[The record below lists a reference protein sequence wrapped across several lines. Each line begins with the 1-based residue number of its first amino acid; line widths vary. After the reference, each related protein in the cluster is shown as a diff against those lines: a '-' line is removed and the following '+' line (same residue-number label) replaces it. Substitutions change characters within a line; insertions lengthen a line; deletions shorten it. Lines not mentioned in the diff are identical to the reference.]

1 METAEGLTREAENIG
16 SEAYAQ
22 KRETLE
28 EEWQK
33 CYGVLEEKY
42 LQLMNRNI
50 CLHTGEGW
58 EELKI
63 MFSDAAFIQ
72 TFEKNDSFLEMKF
85 LLEIYEAEVQAG
97 VRHTVLD
104 TEAQNIEELW
114 EPIRNLRFFAL
125 AGKGGRYSRNGG
137 RTLPQDSGREYIIC
151 CAAFCDSFR
160 I

>member
-1 METAEGLTREAENIG
+1 MGSDSGGNVETAEGLTREAENIG

-58 EELKI
+58 EELKSCSL
-63 MFSDAAFIQ
+63 M
-72 TFEKNDSFLEMKF
+72 
-85 LLEIYEAEVQAG
+85 
-97 VRHTVLD
+97 RHLY
-104 TEAQNIEELW
+104 
-114 EPIRNLRFFAL
+114 RHLRKMTPFW
-125 AGKGGRYSRNGG
+125 R
-137 RTLPQDSGREYIIC
+137 
-151 CAAFCDSFR
+151 
-160 I
+160 

>member
-1 METAEGLTREAENIG
+1 MGSDSGGNVETAEGLTREAENIG

-58 EELKI
+58 EELLQRDNHTGKGYLHRKRRCI
-63 MFSDAAFIQ
+63 CRDNPESTSADAALQ
-72 TFEKNDSFLEMKF
+72 LTYPPDNRRRF
-85 LLEIYEAEVQAG
+85 LLCNGYD
-97 VRHTVLD
+97 TYLCVLSHRE
-104 TEAQNIEELW
+104 EAQL
-114 EPIRNLRFFAL
+114 L
-125 AGKGGRYSRNGG
+125 
-137 RTLPQDSGREYIIC
+137 
-151 CAAFCDSFR
+151 
-160 I
+160 

>member
-85 LLEIYEAEVQAG
+85 LLEIWRKYRQVSGIPYWTQ
-97 VRHTVLD
+97 RH
-104 TEAQNIEELW
+104 
-114 EPIRNLRFFAL
+114 
-125 AGKGGRYSRNGG
+125 
-137 RTLPQDSGREYIIC
+137 
-151 CAAFCDSFR
+151 R